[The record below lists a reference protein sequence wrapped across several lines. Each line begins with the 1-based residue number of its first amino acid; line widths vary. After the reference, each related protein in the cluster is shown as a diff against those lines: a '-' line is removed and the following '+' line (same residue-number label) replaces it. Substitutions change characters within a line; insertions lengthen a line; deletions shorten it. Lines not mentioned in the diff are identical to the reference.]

1 MVMKYSFRA
10 EWVGGSQ
17 VNILG
22 IIFWAGGKVST
33 VKKLHVDEV
42 TKMESLKKRF
52 VGDENHEDGPEGTDY
67 KRAHKLWL

>member
-1 MVMKYSFRA
+1 MMEYSFRA
-10 EWVGGSQ
+10 ESVSESQ
-17 VNILG
+17 VSILG
-22 IIFWAGGKVST
+22 IVFWAGGKVST

-52 VGDENHEDGPEGTDY
+52 VGDKNHGDGPEGTGY